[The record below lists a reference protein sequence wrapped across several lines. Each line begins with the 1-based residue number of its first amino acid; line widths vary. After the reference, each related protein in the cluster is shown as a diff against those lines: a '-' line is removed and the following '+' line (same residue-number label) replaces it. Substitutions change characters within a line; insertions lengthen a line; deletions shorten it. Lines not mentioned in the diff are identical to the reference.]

1 MIGQLVEL
9 SDDERIDALLSGTK
23 WGGDGV
29 GSPIELG
36 YSIPSATSIWRYSTE
51 VDAGWYSLDN
61 SQALAFEA
69 ALQGWA
75 EVADI
80 TFTRIPDGQVYGD
93 IRIAYSH
100 AVEDTSAA
108 YAYLPHGESFTTGT
122 IFTATDASG
131 DIWLH
136 PDTNEF
142 SVGGHGFHTLSH
154 ELGHALGLKHSFE
167 AENGFPELD
176 SSQDHTG
183 YTLMSYTRSTAA
195 GYTYTQGD
203 NNNYVSRT
211 IMPST
216 PMLYD
221 LLAIQH
227 LYGANMSTRA
237 GDSLYSFGP
246 RAELMTIWD
255 GGGTDTISLS
265 NQLVGARLDLNPGTF
280 SDIGLRQMTY
290 QGELEQADNNI
301 AIAFGTDIEH
311 AIGTSYADILVGNA
325 LDNTLTGGA
334 GDDQLEGGDG
344 EDTAVFSGSSAEYTF
359 TQTDTGIT
367 ITGLDGS
374 DTLSGV
380 EQFRFD
386 NETLTLNNLPLSD
399 GSSTI
404 IDTQQEA
411 PPAIDFRPIE
421 NEVAYFLLQIDKP
434 RATSV
439 SVNYQTRDGSAKA
452 GEDYVATSGTATL
465 QAGHTWLT
473 LAVTLV
479 DDNRA
484 EGHEHFKMVI
494 TDPSDGVF
502 ASGGIELTAER
513 IIVDNDLFG

>member
-9 SDDERIDALLSGTK
+9 SNDERIDALLSGEK
-23 WGGDGV
+23 WGGNGI
-29 GSPIELG
+29 GSPVELR

-51 VDAGWYSLDN
+51 VDAGWYSLNDN
-61 SQALAFEA
+61 QVLAFEA
-69 ALQGWA
+69 VLQNWA
-75 EVADI
+75 DVANI
-80 TFTRIPDGQVYGD
+80 TFTQIPDGQTYGD

-100 AVEDTSAA
+100 AVDDDSAA

-136 PDTNEF
+136 PDTTEF
-142 SVGGHGFHTLSH
+142 SVGDYGVHVLSH

-167 AENGFPELD
+167 AEYGFPALD
-176 SSQDHTG
+176 NSQDHTG
-183 YTLMSYTRSTAA
+183 YTLMSYTSSTAA
-195 GYTYTQGD
+195 GYIYTQESNGH
-203 NNNYVSRT
+203 YVSRA
-211 IMPST
+211 IMPLT

-255 GGGTDTISLS
+255 AGGTDTINLS
-265 NQLVGARLDLNPGTF
+265 NQLVAARLDLNPGTF
-280 SDIGLRQMTY
+280 SDIGLRQITLD
-290 QGELEQADNNI
+290 GDLEQADDNI
-301 AIAFGTDIEH
+301 AIAFGVDIEH
-311 AIGTSYADILVGNA
+311 AVGTSYADVLIGNA

-374 DTLSGV
+374 DTLSGF
-380 EQFRFD
+380 ERFRFD
-386 NETLTLNNLPLSD
+386 NETLTLSNLPLSD
-399 GSSTI
+399 ANSVI
-404 IDTQQEA
+404 INTQQEA

-439 SVNYQTRDGSAKA
+439 SVNYHTRDGSAKA

-465 QAGHTWLT
+465 PAGHTWLT
-473 LAVTLV
+473 LEVTLL
-479 DDNRA
+479 DDKRA

>member
-9 SDDERIDALLSGTK
+9 SNDERIDALLSGVK
-23 WGGDGV
+23 WGGSGIV
-29 GSPIELG
+29 NSVELS
-36 YSIPSATSIWRYSTE
+36 YSIPSATSTWRYTTE
-51 VDAGWYSLDN
+51 IDAGWYSLNN
-61 SQALAFEA
+61 SQVLSFET

-75 EVADI
+75 DVADI
-80 TFTRIPDGQVYGD
+80 TFTRIPDGQLYGD

-100 AVEDTSAA
+100 EVEEGTAA
-108 YAYLPHGESFTTGT
+108 YAYLPYGENLSARG
-122 IFTATDASG
+122 IFTADDESG

-136 PDTNEF
+136 PDTTEF
-142 SVGGHGFHTLSH
+142 SAGSFGLHTLSH

-176 SSQDHTG
+176 ISQDHTG
-183 YTLMSYTRSTAA
+183 YTLMSYTDSTAA

-203 NNNYVSRT
+203 NNNYESR
-211 IMPST
+211 IVMPTT

-221 LLAIQH
+221 ILAIQH

-237 GDSLYSFGP
+237 GDSLYSFGT

-255 GGGTDTISLS
+255 GGGTDTINLS

-280 SDIGLRQMTY
+280 SDIGLCQMTY
-290 QGELEQADNNI
+290 QGELEQANDNI
-301 AIAFGTDIEH
+301 AIAFGVDIEH
-311 AIGTSYADILVGNA
+311 AVGTFSADILIGNA

-334 GDDQLEGGDG
+334 GDDQLEGGGG

-359 TQTDTGIT
+359 AQTDTDIT

-374 DTLSGV
+374 DTLSGI
-380 EQFRFD
+380 ELFRFD
-386 NETLTLNNLPLSD
+386 NETLTLNDLPLSD
-399 GSSTI
+399 GSI
-404 IDTQQEA
+404 ITRQEA

-421 NEVAYFLLQIDKP
+421 TEVAYFLLQIDKP

-439 SVNYQTRDGSAKA
+439 SVNYHTRDGSAKA
-452 GEDYVATSGTATL
+452 GEDYIATSGVATL
-465 QAGHTWLT
+465 LPGHTWLT

-494 TDPSDGVF
+494 SDPSEGVL
-502 ASGGIELTAER
+502 ASGDTELTAER

>member
-9 SDDERIDALLSGTK
+9 SNDERIDALLSGEK
-23 WGGDGV
+23 WGGDGI
-29 GSPIELG
+29 GSPIELS
-36 YSIPSATSIWRYSTE
+36 YSIPSATSTWRYTTE
-51 VDAGWYSLDN
+51 VDAGWYSLNN

-75 EVADI
+75 DVANI
-80 TFTRIPDGQVYGD
+80 TFTRVPDGLTYGD
-93 IRIAYSH
+93 LRIAYSY
-100 AVEDTSAA
+100 AVDDDSAA
-108 YAYLPHGESFTTGT
+108 YAYLPHGYSLTAGT

-136 PDTNEF
+136 PDTTEF
-142 SVGGHGFHTLSH
+142 SVGDYGVHVLSH

-167 AENGFPELD
+167 AEYGFPALD

-183 YTLMSYTRSTAA
+183 YTLMSYTSSIAA

-203 NNNYVSRT
+203 NNNYVSRA

-255 GGGTDTISLS
+255 AGGTDTINLS

-290 QGELEQADNNI
+290 QSELEQADGNI
-301 AIAFGTDIEH
+301 AIAFGVDIEH
-311 AIGTSYADILVGNA
+311 AVGTSYADVLVGNA

-334 GDDQLEGGDG
+334 GDDQLEGGGG

-359 TQTDTGIT
+359 AQTDTDIT
-367 ITGLDGS
+367 ITGADGS
-374 DTLSGV
+374 DTLSGI
-380 EQFRFD
+380 ELFRFD
-386 NETLTLNNLPLSD
+386 NETLTLNNLPLSND
-399 GSSTI
+399 SILIS
-404 IDTQQEA
+404 QQEA
-411 PPAIDFRPIE
+411 PPAIDFRPVE

-439 SVNYQTRDGSAKA
+439 SVNYHTRDGSAKA
-452 GEDYVATSGTATL
+452 GEDYIATSGSATL

-479 DDNRA
+479 NDNRA

-494 TDPSDGVF
+494 SDPSEGVL
-502 ASGGIELTAER
+502 ANGDTELTAER